1 MWSEIEPRQY
11 ARRIDAC
18 ELVRAFLVAYVLRLP
33 GLRAVADHRARTLSH
48 CAMSS
53 LSFALRRASS
63 LRMVRALVER
73 ASEQG
78 RPWGRRDRIALD
90 SMPLTLPDTYRHG
103 CEPINAQAVG
113 GGVLW
118 AFNLRA
124 RRGTNPVRV
133 LKFLRGAWHDSRAI
147 RDVVLQPRGPLY
159 LMDRGFYAL
168 DLIAQWVGEH
178 VRFIIRAKRTHLT
191 YTVEQELSSPRRL
204 GPKVTLAVDAIVRLG
219 GRHRK
224 HHPRVRLVRVE
235 SGDDPLILVSSCLE
249 LSADEMLEAYR
260 ERWQI
265 ERFHREL
272 KRNLGLAH
280 LYSFQQS
287 GLEFLT
293 SVAVLLVLLL
303 WNDIQTNNGKRFTV
317 DLLREMFSALRRAS
331 GLYGPWI
338 PNTHPRT
345 PRGRRL
351 NLSRKKRSNH

>member
-1 MWSEIEPRQY
+1 
-11 ARRIDAC
+11 
-18 ELVRAFLVAYVLRLP
+18 
-33 GLRAVADHRARTLSH
+33 
-48 CAMSS
+48 
-53 LSFALRRASS
+53 
-63 LRMVRALVER
+63 MVQALVER
-73 ASEQG
+73 AGEQG
-78 RPWGRRDRIALD
+78 QPWGRRDRIALD

-103 CEPINAQAVG
+103 CKRINAQAVG

-159 LMDRGFYAL
+159 LMDRGFYAV
-168 DLIAQWVGEH
+168 DLIARWVDNH

-191 YTVEQELSSPRRL
+191 YRVEREVSSPRRL
-204 GPKVTLAVDAIVRLG
+204 GPKATLVVDAIVRLG

-249 LSADEMLEAYR
+249 LSAEEMLEAYR

-280 LYSFQQS
+280 LYSFQQN

-293 SVAVLLVLLL
+293 CVAVLLVIVL
-303 WNDIQTNNGKRFTV
+303 WSDIRTGHGRRFTV
-317 DLLREMFSALRRAS
+317 DLLREMFLILRRAC

-338 PNTHPRT
+338 PNTHPRN
-345 PRGRRL
+345 PRGKRL
-351 NLSRKKRSNH
+351 KASMKKRQNH